1 MRILIVGGGI
11 GGLAMARAGALC
23 GLDGEVV
30 ERATTPQ
37 IAGAGIY
44 LPGNG
49 MAALGRLGLAEA
61 VADRGAVVA
70 RRRLFDDRGRQ
81 LIDFD
86 EAGLWRDVAPPIA
99 LHRETLQRILAD
111 DASHA
116 PIRFGV
122 AVTSIDDGPEAVRVA
137 FDDGSSGTYDLVV
150 GADGVHSDTRR
161 TVLGGPEARLAG
173 QVGWRFVVD
182 GYAGIDGW
190 NAWLGRDRGF
200 LALGIGGDRVYGV
213 GDIRSADGADPTGGD
228 LETFKRLFEGYPEP
242 VPSLLGRLRS
252 SDELWFSPFEEVAPP
267 AWVKG
272 RVVLIGDAAH
282 ATAPNMAEGAS
293 LAVEDAL
300 VLADCLSSGGDVS
313 QALAAYVQRRA
324 TRVAHVQ
331 RMTRR
336 RDRLRYLHPALRRA
350 VMGVA
355 GPRDISRPLPAVA
368 RTAIASPILS
378 PALRERGQ
386 PRVAIERA
394 RTRSGTGGRIA
405 ADRPI
410 ATEAGLEHPLPH
422 RQARELVLE
431 AADAVDGHD
440 RADRGDA
447 VRGELAADAAAEAA
461 DGRHHTGRG
470 RRGHLEGEVCHRL
483 AHPRSGVVERRHQ
496 HQLGQPSVVGRRRG
510 R

>member
-11 GGLAMARAGALC
+11 AGLAMARAGQAA
-23 GLDGEVV
+23 GLDGEVA

-49 MAALGRLGLAEA
+49 MAALGGLGLAEA
-61 VADRGAVVA
+61 VAEQGAVVG

-99 LHRETLQRILAD
+99 LPREALYRILAD
-111 DASHA
+111 GAGM
-116 PIRFGV
+116 PIRFGTT
-122 AVTSIDDGPEAVRVA
+122 VTAIDDGPDAARVA
-137 FDDGSSGTYDLVV
+137 FDDGSAATYDLVI
-150 GADGVHSDTRR
+150 GADGAHSPTRR
-161 TVLGGPEARLAG
+161 TVFGGPEARLAG
-173 QVGWRFVVD
+173 QVGWRFVID
-182 GYAGIDGW
+182 GHPGIDSW

-200 LALGIGGDRVYGV
+200 LALGIGGDRVYCV

-228 LETFKRLFEGYPEP
+228 HETFQRLFEGYPEP

-252 SDELWFSPFEEVAPP
+252 SDELWFSPFEEVSPP

-272 RVVLIGDAAH
+272 KVALIGDAAH

-300 VLADCLSSGGDVS
+300 VLADCLAAGGDIS

-324 TRVAHVQ
+324 ERVAHVQ

-336 RDRLRYLHPALRRA
+336 RDRLRYLHPAVRRA

-355 GPRDISRPLPAVA
+355 GHATFRAHYRPL
-368 RTAIASPILS
+368 
-378 PALRERGQ
+378 
-386 PRVAIERA
+386 
-394 RTRSGTGGRIA
+394 
-405 ADRPI
+405 
-410 ATEAGLEHPLPH
+410 
-422 RQARELVLE
+422 
-431 AADAVDGHD
+431 
-440 RADRGDA
+440 
-447 VRGELAADAAAEAA
+447 LA
-461 DGRHHTGRG
+461 
-470 RRGHLEGEVCHRL
+470 
-483 AHPRSGVVERRHQ
+483 P
-496 HQLGQPSVVGRRRG
+496 P
-510 R
+510 